1 MTTPNAP
8 RNAGPN
14 GDRSDRNDRL
24 GRRPFGVGR
33 RRLSQKWLALSAASV
48 ALAAALP
55 AVGVAQAASADTE
68 TLVFIRHGEKPAKG
82 YGQLDCQG
90 LNRALALPAVIAAKF
105 GKPDALYAPNPS
117 IRKKDG
123 GVPYDYVRPLATIE
137 PTAIQFALPVDT
149 TYGFSQIDALEQA
162 LVKPEHSGK
171 LIVAAWE
178 HHQIQ
183 DLVQDIVNRYG
194 DAGQTVQP
202 WRNDD
207 FDSMYVVKLEWNGLE
222 HAPHASFAIDREGLN
237 DRSRDCPCAALPD
250 APASAASGR

>member
-1 MTTPNAP
+1 MTTPNASC
-8 RNAGPN
+8 NAGQN
-14 GDRSDRNDRL
+14 SDRSDRL
-24 GRRPFGVGR
+24 GRRPLRAGR
-33 RRLSQKWLALSAASV
+33 RRLSQWGLALSAALA

-55 AVGVAQAASADTE
+55 AAGVAQAASADTE

-117 IRKKDG
+117 IRKKDD
-123 GVPYDYVRPLATIE
+123 GVLYDYVRPLATIE

-149 TYGFSQIDALEQA
+149 TYGFSEIGALEHA
-162 LVKPEHSGK
+162 LVEPEHRGK

-178 HHQIQ
+178 HHEIQ
-183 DLVQDIVNRYG
+183 DLVQDIVDRYG

-207 FDSMYVVKLEWNGLE
+207 FDSMYVVKLEWNGADR
-222 HAPHASFAIDREGLN
+222 APHASFAIEQEGLN
-237 DRSRDCPCAALPD
+237 GRSPDCPCAALPD
-250 APASAASGR
+250 APASAASGL